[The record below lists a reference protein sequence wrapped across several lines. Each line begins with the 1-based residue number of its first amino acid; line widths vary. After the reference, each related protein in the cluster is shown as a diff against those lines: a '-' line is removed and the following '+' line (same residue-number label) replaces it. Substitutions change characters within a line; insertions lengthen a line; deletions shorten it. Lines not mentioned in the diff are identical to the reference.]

1 MGFIFVL
8 YSQIYFISYLQLLLG
23 LCVEN
28 HTLTMQKFVCVYM
41 YISRTAEWIGM
52 KFGIHVD
59 YTLDNHIGYFLFEY
73 RVTAGGS
80 WFMIKLKDKM
90 RLGRSP
96 AFHLRWAKVTTWIP
110 ADRRRRRS
118 RPRKQE
124 CLRRFY
130 QRQQG
135 IEVSGKK

>member
-1 MGFIFVL
+1 
-8 YSQIYFISYLQLLLG
+8 
-23 LCVEN
+23 
-28 HTLTMQKFVCVYM
+28 MQKFVCVYM

-73 RVTAGGS
+73 RVTAVGS

-96 AFHLRWAKVTTWIP
+96 AFTLGGQKSPRGSLQTEDDAE
-110 ADRRRRRS
+110 ADQENKNVSDVFIRGS
-118 RPRKQE
+118 RGSR
-124 CLRRFY
+124 
-130 QRQQG
+130 
-135 IEVSGKK
+135 